1 MTEQPVS
8 FYKLSWWGC
17 ATTQRSSMPA
27 IGSSKEQKQQQQQRQ
42 RYALHERVEGGN
54 TNRQQRHRRCLLIY
68 NNIIRRN
75 FWEGYSDLGFEVA
88 KISGTKHLINYHP
101 KRTYRAVWSTT
112 QEPMS
117 TQGHTFLSTDN
128 KSPSLFRCG
137 FRYAGNDC
145 FRPIESLLGVL
156 VQTG

>member
-1 MTEQPVS
+1 MSLFKRFVVQLE
-8 FYKLSWWGC
+8 WGC
-17 ATTQRSSMPA
+17 GFACSMW
-27 IGSSKEQKQQQQQRQ
+27 KQ
-42 RYALHERVEGGN
+42 AL
-54 TNRQQRHRRCLLIY
+54 I
-68 NNIIRRN
+68 NNIIRSN

-88 KISGTKHLINYHP
+88 NISGTKHPINYHP

-137 FRYAGNDC
+137 FRNASNDC
-145 FRPIESLLGVL
+145 FRPIESLLGRGSGANRMRLFAEQNKKIAEIAPDCTPEITNSHVKSHCL
-156 VQTG
+156 LA

>member
-1 MTEQPVS
+1 MSLTSSIIMSLFKMFVVE
-8 FYKLSWWGC
+8 LEWGC
-17 ATTQRSSMPA
+17 GFACSMW
-27 IGSSKEQKQQQQQRQ
+27 KQ
-42 RYALHERVEGGN
+42 AL
-54 TNRQQRHRRCLLIY
+54 I
-68 NNIIRRN
+68 NNIIRSN

-128 KSPSLFRCG
+128 KSPSLFEQWLFSANRKLAW
-137 FRYAGNDC
+137 F
-145 FRPIESLLGVL
+145 FGVNRKRL
-156 VQTG
+156 FVEQSKKYWGTFTRFYTKNYEFPRKIAPFLA